1 MLITQT
7 IDDALVEI
15 GVINPIESASP
26 QDHKFGLRTLNRI
39 IDSYNIQNLTIPY
52 IQDIAF
58 KTVIPEPAVIHGN
71 DLVLH
76 GGLFVIHAEINDN
89 PDLPRFTKAY
99 IDIGVG
105 EEWNSTAP
113 VDIQGLYW
121 RQEGTDYPSKPMAI
135 NQWESIPV
143 KETEAI
149 PSYHYVQKMD
159 GNKLRIYFD
168 RIPIFGLELH
178 LLAKMPYTGVN
189 GEGDDYVPTDDIK
202 WTRGFEKM
210 LMLRLAV
217 ELCSSYSVQPSQDL
231 IARGQE
237 AEDNLKSAN
246 ATPRTLRT
254 TLHGKRRRFKSN
266 SNRARY

>member
-15 GVINPIESASP
+15 GVINPIETASP

-39 IDSYNIQNLTIPY
+39 IDSYNIQNLTIPH

-58 KTVIPEPAVIHGN
+58 ATPIPDPALFHNN
-71 DLVLH
+71 DIVML

-89 PDLPRFTKAY
+89 PELPRFTKAY
-99 IDIGVG
+99 IDVGVG

-121 RQEGTDYPSKPMAI
+121 KQATTDYPSKLMTI

-149 PSYHYVQKMD
+149 PSYHYIQKM
-159 GNKLRIYFD
+159 GENKLRIYFD

-189 GEGDDYVPTDDIK
+189 GEGDDYIPSDDIK

-217 ELCSSYSVQPSQDL
+217 ELCSSYSVSPTEDL
-231 IARGQE
+231 IFRATE
-237 AEDNLKSAN
+237 AEGNLKTAN
-246 ATPRTLRT
+246 ITYKTLRT
-254 TLHGKRRRFKSN
+254 TFQGKRRKFRTA